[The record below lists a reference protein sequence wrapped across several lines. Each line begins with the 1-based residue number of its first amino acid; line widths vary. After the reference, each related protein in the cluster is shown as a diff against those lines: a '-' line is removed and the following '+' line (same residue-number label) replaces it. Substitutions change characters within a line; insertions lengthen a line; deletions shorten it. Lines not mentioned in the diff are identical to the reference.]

1 MRRRR
6 QRRWGRRLVR
16 PALALVLAWLLLGC
30 DEEQAPAA
38 DAGPEPQ
45 AVVDAGLSAP
55 WAGRDDLISA
65 PEPQPPRALE
75 LPPLTRS
82 SLDNGLELRL
92 MPDGRWPIVHL
103 HLVIR
108 AGTDREPRRKRA
120 LAAFAAEMLTK
131 GTAGRSADAIAGAID
146 YVGGELHARVDRD
159 GTHLTCQVLSRD
171 LDTCLE
177 LLADMAA
184 RPVFPA
190 NEMGVVR
197 DQLIAAV
204 KQVRDNDSM
213 LACEHFQN
221 LLWTEAHIRGWPA
234 TVESVNTI
242 ERDDLV
248 AWHRAHFMPNNALLA
263 VTGDLEPAR
272 LRKRIGSVFG
282 GWQPRTPAVH
292 RPDPPPQHESRRIRL
307 VDKPGQSQAHLK
319 LGHLGL
325 AHADPDFAAAELV
338 NHILAGATFS
348 SRLMKVVRAEGGKV
362 YGVKSEVEA
371 GRRPGA
377 FWIWTFTRNAE
388 ALATLELVLAEIE
401 RMHRAG
407 PTAGELADAKSHLA
421 GRAVRELETVAD
433 LAAALVR
440 VELHGLPADHLRQR
454 PVRLARV
461 ELEQARR
468 VARERL
474 HPDRLAVVLVGD
486 GDAIAPQLDR
496 AGLAYERVGYL
507 EPTTASGRAT
517 GAETAEPVAGP
528 RSDERGRE
536 LLQRA
541 LEAKGVADRPDAL
554 RRVFVRGSGSLR
566 TGGRSIPIE
575 LRAWEREP
583 DARRQEIAMPLGTA
597 VSLLNARGVWL
608 GVTGLLQRA
617 PPELAERERAGR
629 WRDPDRILLH
639 RLRGEKVRVRAL
651 DPEAGQGR
659 GRRQP
664 RIELS
669 RADGSWP
676 TVIQLD
682 PDSML
687 IERLEYDRGEEGVVV
702 ELDDYRPVAGIQIAH
717 HIREN
722 RPDGRIEIRIESI
735 ELDPD
740 LGSVRF
746 APPSAAEGGGD
757 GPDRPAGGD

>member
-1 MRRRR
+1 MTRRR

-16 PALALVLAWLLLGC
+16 PAAVLLLAWLPPGC
-30 DEEQAPAA
+30 DEERAPAA
-38 DAGPEPQ
+38 DAGPEP
-45 AVVDAGLSAP
+45 ALVVDAGNSAP

-65 PEPQPPRALE
+65 PEPQPPKALD
-75 LPPLTRS
+75 LAPLTRS
-82 SLDNGLELRL
+82 RLDNGLELWL
-92 MPDGRWPIVHL
+92 MSDDRWPIVHL

-108 AGTDREPRRKRA
+108 AGTDREPRRKRG

-131 GTAGRSADAIAGAID
+131 GTAERSADEIAGSID
-146 YVGGELHARVDRD
+146 YVGGELRARVDRD
-159 GTHLTCQVLSRD
+159 GSHLSCQVLSRD

-177 LLADMAA
+177 LLADMVA

-197 DQLIAAV
+197 DQLITTV

-221 LLWTEAHIRGWPA
+221 LLWTEAHIRGWPT
-234 TVESVNTI
+234 TVESVNAI

-248 AWHRAHFMPNNALLA
+248 AWHRAHYMPNNALLA
-263 VTGDLEPAR
+263 VTGDVRPAR
-272 LRKRIGSVFG
+272 LQKRIRKAFG

-292 RPDPPPQHESRRIRL
+292 RPDPLPQHESRRIRL

-338 NHILAGATFS
+338 THILAGATFS

-388 ALATLELVLAEIE
+388 ALSTLELVLAEID

-407 PTAGELADAKSHLA
+407 PSARELADAKSHLA
-421 GRAVRELETVAD
+421 GRAVRQLETVAD

-440 VELHGLPADHLRQR
+440 AELHGLDVDQLRQR
-454 PVRLARV
+454 PVRLARIG
-461 ELEQARR
+461 LEQARR

-486 GDAIAPQLDR
+486 GAAIAPQLDR

-507 EPTTASGRAT
+507 EPTTVSGRAA
-517 GAETAEPVAGP
+517 GEAPVAP
-528 RSDERGRE
+528 SEASQSDERGHA

-541 LEAKGVADRPDAL
+541 LAAKGVAGKPKAL
-554 RRVFVRGSGSLR
+554 RRLFIRGSGSLR
-566 TGGRSIPIE
+566 AGGSPIAIE
-575 LRAWEREP
+575 MRVWEREP
-583 DARRQEIAMPLGTA
+583 DARRLEIDMPLGTA

-608 GVTGLLQRA
+608 GVAGLLRRA

-639 RLRGEKVRVRAL
+639 HLRGEAIRVRAL
-651 DPEAGQGR
+651 TPEAGQEHR
-659 GRRQP
+659 HP
-664 RIELS
+664 RIELR

-676 TVIQLD
+676 TVIQFD
-682 PDSML
+682 PENML
-687 IERLEYDRGEEGVVV
+687 IERLEYERGDAPVVV
-702 ELDDYRPVAGIQIAH
+702 ELGDYRPLAGIQFAH
-717 HIREN
+717 HIRQSGPE
-722 RPDGRIEIRIESI
+722 GEIEIRIESI

-746 APPSAAEGGGD
+746 APPAAAEDGGSD
-757 GPDRPAGGD
+757 RDRPDAGD